1 MLDKEKFKPMFG
13 DWWRLIEPNF
23 SLLEP
28 VYKELKAQ
36 SRRKKQIF
44 PEWPNTFK
52 AFEKCPEKDIKVVMI
67 GMDPYPWIKDGE
79 IVADGLAFSCSKT
92 HTQPSLLHIFQGLK
106 NDFQEEFVPNKD
118 LTYWAGQGVLLLN
131 SSLTVEKNKV
141 GSHAELWQPF
151 MKKVLEEISHNNSG
165 LIFWLLGAE
174 AKKLQGSIN
183 NLGNYLMYTEHP
195 AAAEHSQRD
204 WEHKNTFSKIN
215 KLLKANN
222 GTEVDWLFKEELP
235 F

>member
-1 MLDKEKFKPMFG
+1 MLDKEKFKSLFG
-13 DWWRLIEPNF
+13 DWWRYVEPNF
-23 SLLEP
+23 HLLEP
-28 VYKELKAQ
+28 IYKELKSQ

-44 PEWPNTFK
+44 PEWQNTFK
-52 AFEKCPEKDIKVVMI
+52 AFEKCPLANLKVVMI
-67 GMDPYPWIKDGE
+67 GLDPYPWMKDGV
-79 IVADGLAFSCSKT
+79 IVADGLAFSCSKSPI
-92 HTQPSLLHIFQGLK
+92 QPSLEHIFKGIE
-106 NDFQEEFVPNKD
+106 NDFQQEIHSNKD
-118 LTYWAGQGVLLLN
+118 LTYWAEQGVLLLN

-141 GSHAELWQPF
+141 GSHSEIWQPF
-151 MKKVLEEISHNNSG
+151 MKKILEEISYNNSG
-165 LIFWLLGAE
+165 LIFWLIGAE

-215 KLLKANN
+215 KILQTNN
-222 GTEVDWLFKEELP
+222 MKIDWLFEEELP